1 MPEMSI
7 IIVSWNAREYLV
19 GCLMSLYEE
28 DLPWAEIIVVDN
40 GSSDGSPDTIEEL
53 FPEVRLI
60 RSDENLGFA
69 KANNIGIMASS
80 GKYVCLINSDV
91 VVLGGCLEALKD
103 RMDSDPSAG
112 LVCPKVLNPDMTLQP
127 TCRRFPSIK
136 GAFLSAIG
144 LDSRNY
150 MRHDSVM
157 EAEAVS
163 GCFMLARRAAIDEAG
178 LLDERFFFYA
188 EDKDWCRRIRNSGWK
203 IVYLPEAKAV
213 HYGGSSSSAA
223 PVKFYIELHKA
234 NLKYWRKY
242 HGSLSAAIYLAI
254 VMLHQALRIG
264 SAAVVFALVPGRRTN
279 EARKVKRSAACLRW
293 LLSGKEA
300 A

>member
-1 MPEMSI
+1 MPEVSI
-7 IIVSWNAREYLV
+7 IIVSWNAREYLI

-28 DLPWAEIIVVDN
+28 DPPWAEIIFVDN
-40 GSSDGSPDTIEEL
+40 GSSDGSADAVEEL

-69 KANNIGIMASS
+69 KANNIGIMASA
-80 GKYVCLINSDV
+80 GKFVCLMNSDM
-91 VVLGGCLEALKD
+91 VVLGGCMETLKA

-112 LVCPKVLNPDMTLQP
+112 LVCPRVLNPDMTLQP
-127 TCRRFPSIK
+127 TCRRFPSLK

-150 MRHDSVM
+150 MPHDSVM

-163 GCFMLARRAAIDEAG
+163 GCFMLARRAAIDQAG

-188 EDKDWCRRIRNSGWK
+188 EDKDWCRRIKNSGWK
-203 IVYLPEAKAV
+203 IIYLPEAKAV
-213 HYGGSSSSAA
+213 HYGGSSSSA
-223 PVKFYIELHKA
+223 PVKIYIELHKA
-234 NLKYWRKY
+234 NLKYWRKH
-242 HGSLSAAIYLAI
+242 HGSARTIVYLAI

-264 SAAVVFALVPGRRTN
+264 SAAVVFALVPGRRKS

>member
-1 MPEMSI
+1 MPEVSI
-7 IIVSWNAREYLV
+7 IIVSWNAREFLV

-28 DLPWAEIIVVDN
+28 DMPWAEIIVVDN
-40 GSSDGSPDTIEEL
+40 GSWDGSPDAVEEL
-53 FPEVRLI
+53 FPEVKII

-80 GKYVCLINSDV
+80 GKYVCLMNSDV
-91 VVLGGCLEALKD
+91 VVLGSCLEVLKNH
-103 RMDSDPSAG
+103 MDSNPSAG

-136 GAFLSAIG
+136 GALLSAIG
-144 LDSRNY
+144 LDRRNY
-150 MRHDSVM
+150 MPHDKVR

-163 GCFMLARRAAIDEAG
+163 GCFMLARKEAIDQAG

-188 EDKDWCRRIRNSGWK
+188 EDKDWCRRIKNAGWK
-203 IVYLPEAKAV
+203 IIFLPEAKAV
-213 HYGGSSSSAA
+213 HYGGSSSLAA
-223 PVKFYIELHKA
+223 PVKFYIELYKA
-234 NLKYWRKY
+234 NLKYWRKH
-242 HGSLSAAIYLAI
+242 HGSFRTAIYLAI
-254 VMLHQALRIG
+254 VTVHQALRIG
-264 SAAVVFALVPGRRTN
+264 SAAVVFALVPGKRKS

-300 A
+300 V

>member
-1 MPEMSI
+1 MPEVSI
-7 IIVSWNAREYLV
+7 IIVSWNAREYLI

-40 GSSDGSPDTIEEL
+40 GSSDGSPEAVEEL

-69 KANNIGIMASS
+69 KANNIGIVASA
-80 GKYVCLINSDV
+80 GRYVCLINSDV
-91 VVLGGCLEALKD
+91 VVLGGCLEVLKD
-103 RMDSDPSAG
+103 QMDSDPSAG
-112 LVCPKVLNPDMTLQP
+112 LVCPRVLNPDMTLQK

-136 GAFLSAIG
+136 GSLLSAIG

-163 GCFMLARRAAIDEAG
+163 GCFMLVRRAAIDQAG

-203 IVYLPEAKAV
+203 IIYFPEAKAV

-234 NLKYWRKY
+234 NLKYWRKH
-242 HGSLSAAIYLAI
+242 HGSVKTAVYLAI

-264 SAAVVFALVPGRRTN
+264 SAAVLFVLIPGRRTN
-279 EARKVKRSAACLRW
+279 EASKVKRSAACLRW

-300 A
+300 V